1 MRKMIL
7 VALLASSTLAFAGCN
22 SCRPRLFGWFNRGSA
37 CDPCCVDGC
46 EGGPAGWIPR
56 SAGMVSSEPALM
68 PEPIE
73 VVPAN

>member
-1 MRKMIL
+1 MIL
-7 VALLASSTLAFAGCN
+7 VAVLASSTLAFAGCN
-22 SCRPRLFGWFNRGSA
+22 SCNRPRLFGWFNRGDA
-37 CDPCCVDGC
+37 CDPCIDGC

-56 SAGMVSSEPALM
+56 SAGMMPSEPGMM